1 MKLYICEKPSL
12 AAALASAL
20 GKAEK
25 KDGYYE
31 VNGDTVA
38 WLRGHIMRLLDA
50 KEYDSSYSNWRYD
63 ILPIVPNPW
72 KKAVHTDCL
81 SIFKTIKAL
90 HKKADEVINVGDPD
104 REGQLLV
111 DEVLVELKN
120 KLPTKRL
127 FINAMDKTTIERALS
142 KMEDNNSEK
151 NRNMYYSALGRSYTD
166 WILGINA
173 TVKYSLDSG
182 KKLPV
187 GRVKVPIL
195 SLVYRRNL
203 EIDNFKSVKHYG
215 LTAYFRTNDSLP
227 FAAVWKPKE
236 DILDEAGR
244 LTNILDVREAE
255 QKVCGKPGIVTKC
268 DTVEKTEAA
277 PLPFSLSTLQ
287 RAAGPALGFSPS
299 KTLDVAQ
306 KLYEKKLTTYPRSDC
321 NYLPEEQLSDA
332 AVVLDNL
339 KLTGSNDLLNWSQG
353 ANISIKS
360 KAFNTSKTDAHH
372 GIIPTVERIDINT
385 LSKDE
390 QNLYFMIAK
399 RYILQFYPIH
409 IFDETVAEIDCEGE
423 MFVAKGKVIKEN
435 GWKSIEKDSEKKE
448 TKDSDSK
455 VKELPPLDV
464 NTKLIMS
471 SNSINEK
478 NTTPPA
484 RFTLD
489 TLIGAMTNAHKYVK
503 DASLKDTLKSV
514 KGIGT
519 EATRS
524 TTLDD
529 LLKAGM
535 LIEKENDKKKKELYV
550 SESAKELIEC
560 LPDELTYPDK
570 TALLEIEL
578 DKVAKGELTLESLM
592 EAEVAYTTELMK
604 RPSQFTNKPVSDC
617 NDGPECPICK
627 NGHLVQKSG
636 KFGKFWSCNSCKL
649 TFDDIKNKPAAYAC
663 PICGKGHLKRKK
675 SKDGSYFWSC
685 SEYANGCK
693 ASFSENKQ
701 SPYIKICPE
710 CSEGYLKKWSGQYG
724 DYYRCA
730 KCGQSYGV
738 TKTGLPDLDKN
749 KKKGD
754 KL

>member
-12 AAALASAL
+12 AAALAAAL
-20 GKAEK
+20 GNAK
-25 KDGYYE
+25 KMDGYYD
-31 VNGDTVA
+31 VNGDAVA
-38 WLRGHIMRLLDA
+38 WLRGHIMGLLDA
-50 KEYDSSYSNWRYD
+50 KEYDSAYANWSYD
-63 ILPIVPNPW
+63 VLPIIPDVW
-72 KKAVHTDCL
+72 KKKIKSDCS

-111 DEVLVELKN
+111 DEVLVYLGN

-142 KMEDNNSEK
+142 KIEDNDSDK
-151 NRNMYYSALGRSYTD
+151 NKNMYYAALGRQYTD

-173 TVKYSLDSG
+173 TVKFSLDSH
-182 KKLPV
+182 KTLRV
-187 GRVKVPIL
+187 GRVKVPVL
-195 SLVYRRNL
+195 ALVYRRNL

-236 DILDEAGR
+236 DLLDNEGR
-244 LTNILDVREAE
+244 LLNIIDVREAE
-255 QKVCGKPGIVTKC
+255 QKIFGQPGIVKKC
-268 DTVEKTEAA
+268 NTVEKKEAA

-299 KTLDVAQ
+299 KTLEIAQ

-321 NYLPEEQLSDA
+321 NYLPEEQFSDA
-332 AVVLDNL
+332 TTIIDNL
-339 KLTGSNDLLNWSQG
+339 KLTGNDDILKWAQG
-353 ANISIKS
+353 ADSNFKS

-372 GIIPTVERIDINT
+372 GIIPTVERIDIKT
-385 LSKDE
+385 LSEDE
-390 QNLYFMIAK
+390 QKLYLMIAK

-409 IFDETVAEIDCEGE
+409 VYDETVVEIDCAEE
-423 MFVAKGKVIKEN
+423 LFIAKGKVIKEN

-448 TKDSDSK
+448 DSK
-455 VKELPPLDV
+455 IKELPSLSIDDQ
-464 NTKLIMS
+464 LIMS
-471 SNSINEK
+471 SESINEK

-484 RFTLD
+484 RFTQD
-489 TLIGAMTNAHKYVK
+489 TLIGAMSNAHKYVK
-503 DASLKDTLKSV
+503 DAALKEMLKSV

-524 TTLDD
+524 NLLED
-529 LLKAGM
+529 LLRVGM
-535 LIEKENDKKKKELYV
+535 LIEKFGDKKKKELYV
-550 SESAKELIEC
+550 SDSARELIEC
-560 LPDELTYPDK
+560 LPDDLTYPDK

-578 DKVAKGELTLESLM
+578 DKVAKGELSLDELLKS
-592 EAEVAYTTELMK
+592 EAAYTSELMNL
-604 RPSQFTNKPVSDC
+604 PSKFSNEASLDI
-617 NDGPECPICK
+617 NDGPECPVCK
-627 NGHLVQKSG
+627 KGHLVQKSG

-685 SEYANGCK
+685 SEYVNGCK

-710 CSEGYLKKWSGQYG
+710 CNEGYLKKWSGQYG

-754 KL
+754 KV